1 MMKKIILNLALFLTA
16 TTLTAQSQPFPN
28 GGFENW
34 TGSGNT
40 LLPVDFHS
48 NKDGG
53 GSASLGAQTAF
64 QETSNPHSG
73 SYCVRVETVNYLGGL
88 VKVNGS
94 LTTGYVNAPSTTK
107 SEGYVGTTKY
117 QGGAGDIRRIAF
129 TSRPDSLVGY
139 FKYTKGGT
147 NEKAKIRV
155 ILHKDH
161 YYDPETPA
169 TSNYTDP
176 SANKVADALFISLSQ
191 DYAGWTRFSVPFN
204 YVSTDSPQY
213 VLVTATSSADQ
224 ETNVAGSEVWFDD
237 LEFIYNPASCDAPT
251 ALTATDNN
259 DGSVSA
265 SWTAPAAA
273 PSNGY
278 LVAFAPQG
286 TTPAA
291 GDYTTASGASYTTT
305 TYNGS
310 PLVTGTT
317 YVVYVKSDCGT
328 LKSTEVT
335 KSVIFNY
342 ATPTGCAAPTALT
355 LTETAGK
362 INASWTAP
370 ATAPTDGYIY
380 AVTPQG
386 VSAIS
391 TDFVSN
397 ASTSVSNIVTTTGT
411 SPVALIAGNAYTVT
425 VKSDCGV
432 DGISSIVS
440 KDITLASDVSVNT
453 INGTA
458 FQVYMNGQEVVV
470 DLSDVEITNGII
482 SILDLSGRKVA
493 TAKLSTKSV
502 NSIMLPSRLTTGIYM
517 YQIEGNGIIKTGK
530 LAF

>member
-1 MMKKIILNLALFLTA
+1 MKKIILNLALFLTA
-16 TTLTAQSQPFPN
+16 TTLKAQNQPFPN

-34 TGSGNT
+34 NGSGD
-40 LLPVDFHS
+40 LELPVDFHS

-53 GSASLGAQTAF
+53 GSSSLGAKTAF
-64 QETSNPHSG
+64 KETNSPHSG
-73 SYCVRVETVNYLGGL
+73 TACVRVETVKYLGGL
-88 VKVNGS
+88 VKINGS

-107 SEGYVGTTKY
+107 SEGYIGTTKY
-117 QGGAGDIRRIAF
+117 QGNATDIRRIAF
-129 TSRPDSLVGY
+129 TSKPDSLVGY
-139 FKYTKGGT
+139 FKYTKGGN
-147 NEKAKIRV
+147 NEAAKVRV

-169 TSNYTDP
+169 TNNYTDP
-176 SANKVADALFISLSQ
+176 SANKIGDALFISASQ
-191 DYAGWTRFSVPFN
+191 DFTGWTRFSVPFN
-204 YVSTDSPQY
+204 YVSTDSPEY
-213 VLVTATSSADQ
+213 LLVTATSSADQ
-224 ETNVAGSEVWFDD
+224 ETTVAGSKLWLDD
-237 LEFIYNPASCDAPT
+237 LEFIYNPICDAPT

-265 SWTAPAAA
+265 SWTAPTAT

-286 TTPAA
+286 TTPTA
-291 GDYTTASGASYTTT
+291 GDYVTASGTTYTTT
-305 TYNGS
+305 MYNGS
-310 PLVTGTT
+310 PLVSGTT

-328 LKSTEVT
+328 GKSSEVT
-335 KSVIFNY
+335 KTVTFNY
-342 ATPTGCAAPTALT
+342 IAPAGCDAPTGLT
-355 LTETAGK
+355 LTETSGK

-370 ATAPTDGYIY
+370 TTAPSDGYMY
-380 AVTPQG
+380 AVTAQG